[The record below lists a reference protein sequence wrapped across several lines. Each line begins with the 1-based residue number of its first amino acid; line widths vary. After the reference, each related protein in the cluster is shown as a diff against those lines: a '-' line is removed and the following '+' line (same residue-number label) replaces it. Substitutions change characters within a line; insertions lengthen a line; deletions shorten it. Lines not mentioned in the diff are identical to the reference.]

1 MTWDE
6 RMITT
11 VTTGTQLR
19 DALLA
24 VGLDPTDSCIVH
36 TRLSAFGF
44 IPGGEQT
51 VVDVLKSVLY
61 DGDIMMSAQTMDLS
75 DSRYWGAPPVSPELI
90 GTVNAA
96 LPAFNPET
104 TPVHGIG
111 HTPEYFRALPG
122 TRRSSHPLY
131 SMSAWGRHADWLC
144 GLCGGE
150 GNHDYDMPFGEHSPL
165 ARLYEIDG
173 KVLFL
178 GTGFETCTAIHYAE
192 STIGRPHIQE
202 IAPIGHVDAGTGERA
217 TEWTTFGTVE
227 LDRYDDFES
236 FGDHFLSEHSDSVCT
251 ATLHEARILA
261 FPIRDLVD
269 IAREYYMQLDF
280 RHSDRNGDDPGSHA

>member
-111 HTPEYFRALPG
+111 RTPEYFRALPG

-150 GNHDYDMPFGEHSPL
+150 GNHDYDMPFGEHSPPL
-165 ARLYEIDG
+165 AGLISRKSRQSAMSMPEP
-173 KVLFL
+173 
-178 GTGFETCTAIHYAE
+178 ANA
-192 STIGRPHIQE
+192 RPN
-202 IAPIGHVDAGTGERA
+202 G
-217 TEWTTFGTVE
+217 
-227 LDRYDDFES
+227 
-236 FGDHFLSEHSDSVCT
+236 
-251 ATLHEARILA
+251 
-261 FPIRDLVD
+261 
-269 IAREYYMQLDF
+269 
-280 RHSDRNGDDPGSHA
+280 RHSARWNSIVTTISNPSGTTSFPNIPIPCAPRRCTKQESSLSPSAIW

>member
-111 HTPEYFRALPG
+111 RTPEYFRALPG

-178 GTGFETCTAIHYAE
+178 GTGFETCTA
-192 STIGRPHIQE
+192 
-202 IAPIGHVDAGTGERA
+202 
-217 TEWTTFGTVE
+217 
-227 LDRYDDFES
+227 
-236 FGDHFLSEHSDSVCT
+236 
-251 ATLHEARILA
+251 TLHEARILA

>member
-1 MTWDE
+1 MLSLTRWRAWTSVTMPRGREYCMTWDE

-111 HTPEYFRALPG
+111 RTPEYFRALPG

-131 SMSAWGRHADWLC
+131 SMSAWGA
-144 GLCGGE
+144 
-150 GNHDYDMPFGEHSPL
+150 MPIGCAAYAEAKAIMTTICRSVSIAHLRVSTKSMARCSFLAPGSKPAPRFTTRSPPL
-165 ARLYEIDG
+165 AGLISRKSRQSAMSMPEP
-173 KVLFL
+173 
-178 GTGFETCTAIHYAE
+178 ANA
-192 STIGRPHIQE
+192 RPN
-202 IAPIGHVDAGTGERA
+202 G
-217 TEWTTFGTVE
+217 
-227 LDRYDDFES
+227 
-236 FGDHFLSEHSDSVCT
+236 
-251 ATLHEARILA
+251 
-261 FPIRDLVD
+261 
-269 IAREYYMQLDF
+269 
-280 RHSDRNGDDPGSHA
+280 RHSARWNSIVTTISNPSGTTSFPNIPIPCAPRRCTKQESSLSPSAIW

>member
-1 MTWDE
+1 MTWNE

-24 VGLDPTDSCIVH
+24 VGLNSTDSCIMH

-51 VVDVLKSVLY
+51 VVDVLKGVLC
-61 DGDIMMSAQTMDLS
+61 DGDIMMPAQTADLS
-75 DSRYWGAPPVSPELI
+75 DPRYWVAPPVSPDL
-90 GTVNAA
+90 VDVVRAA
-96 LPAFNPET
+96 LPAFDPAT
-104 TPVHGIG
+104 TSARGIG
-111 HTPEYFRALPG
+111 RMPEYFRALPG
-122 TRRSSHPLY
+122 TRRSGHPLY

-144 GLCGGE
+144 DPCE
-150 GNHDYDMPFGEHSPL
+150 DGNDCDYDMPFGEHSPL

-178 GTGFETCTAIHYAE
+178 GTDFGTCTAIHYAE

-202 IAPIGHVDAGTGERA
+202 TAPVGHVDAVTGERT
-217 TEWTTFGTVE
+217 TEWVTFDTVE

-236 FGDHFLSEHSDSVCT
+236 FGERFLSEHADSVR
-251 ATLHEARILA
+251 AVTLNEARILI
-261 FPIRDLVD
+261 FPVRDLVD
-269 IAREYYMQLDF
+269 AAREYYSQLDL
-280 RHSDRNGDDPGSHA
+280 RHSGKDGDDDNQHV